1 MLKEQTIFGSI
12 IINILLGSIWHFIT
26 FIICVSVDNSFFD
39 ADKKLYR
46 PHKWEKNGKFY
57 SDVLKIN
64 KWKDFLPQH
73 IGKDGFSKD
82 HLDDTSVPYLDE
94 FIMETC
100 RAEWNHTMNCIYA
113 VILFIINDFLMAFV
127 LTIVLFLLN
136 LPFAVIQ
143 RYNRFRLQKLR
154 STIIRKAEKARQK
167 AEEILKSEKLCSDE
181 TKEIITNAG

>member
-1 MLKEQTIFGSI
+1 MLREETFISGL
-12 IINILLGSIWHFIT
+12 IINILLGCIWHFIT
-26 FIICVSVDNSFFD
+26 FIVCVSVDTSFFN
-39 ADKKLYR
+39 AEKKLYQ
-46 PHKWEKNGKFY
+46 PHKWEKDGKFY
-57 SDVLKIN
+57 NDVLKIN
-64 KWKDFLPQH
+64 KWKDILPQH

-100 RAEWNHTMNCIYA
+100 RAEWNHTANCMYA
-113 VILFIINDFLMAFV
+113 VILFIINNFLMAFA

-154 STIIRKAEKARQK
+154 RTIIRKAEKARAK
-167 AEEILKSEKLCSDE
+167 AKKLMDNTSAIQESCE
-181 TKEIITNAG
+181 FVC